1 MARTSTQIR
10 VKPRNA
16 QQTWDYEWCGE
27 RVEAMM
33 LFFAL
38 FSLVVFVFPP
48 FVNESRSPFWT
59 VSSNAKRRM
68 PNLRLIPELNLRAWL
83 KIWIGILGSWAK
95 IKILKSRLI
104 CWDCNWK
111 IWIQFLGFWTIKEI
125 ESWIN

>member
-1 MARTSTQIR
+1 
-10 VKPRNA
+10 
-16 QQTWDYEWCGE
+16 
-27 RVEAMM
+27 
-33 LFFAL
+33 
-38 FSLVVFVFPP
+38 
-48 FVNESRSPFWT
+48 VNESRSPFWT

-68 PNLRLIPELNLRAWL
+68 PNLRLIPELNLRDWL